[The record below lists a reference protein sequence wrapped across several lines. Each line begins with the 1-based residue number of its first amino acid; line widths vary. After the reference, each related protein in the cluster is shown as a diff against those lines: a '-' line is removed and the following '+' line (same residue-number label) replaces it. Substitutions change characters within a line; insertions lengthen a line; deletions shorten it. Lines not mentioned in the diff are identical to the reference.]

1 MVPYLK
7 GIHQTLDG
15 WRPGRDSDGWRLT
28 HAELKA
34 AKDHE
39 NEMDYTYP
47 KEIPKYV
54 YPCTRLEDDISCLM
68 ELFNTSHPKV
78 RHVRSSNV
86 YLALYGFADAS
97 GSGFGSTIQTKE
109 GLRVRHGIW
118 GRDSTG
124 SSSNFKELK
133 NLVDTIEQEVNSGVL
148 FASEF
153 LSLQITSWPKVAII
167 KALHTLKFY
176 ST

>member
-1 MVPYLK
+1 M
-7 GIHQTLDG
+7 
-15 WRPGRDSDGWRLT
+15 T

-54 YPCTRLEDDISCLM
+54 YPCTRLEDDISWLM
-68 ELFNTSHPKV
+68 ELFNTYHPKV

-133 NLVDTIEQEVNSGVL
+133 NLVDTIEQEVN
-148 FASEF
+148 
-153 LSLQITSWPKVAII
+153 
-167 KALHTLKFY
+167 
-176 ST
+176 